1 MKKLLLPLLLLSS
14 TAIAQSKLRPSIDQ
28 QAAAIESKVIDWRRD
43 IHQHPELGNEE
54 TRTAK
59 KVADHLR
66 ALGIEVQEGV
76 ATTGVVG
83 ILRGGKPGPMVALRA
98 DMDALPV
105 TERVDLPFKSN
116 VTTTYN
122 GQQTGVMHACG
133 HDGHTATLLAAA
145 KVMSADRDFAGS
157 VAFIFQPAEEGGGG
171 AKAMIVDGLFERFPC
186 DAVFAIHNWP
196 GLRVG
201 EFGLNPGAMMA
212 SSNEFEITVCGK
224 GAHAAMPHLGV
235 DPVLIASHLIQAF
248 QSLVSRETK
257 PIDATV
263 VSVTQI
269 NAGEATNVIPDTCV
283 MKGTVRTFSAQA
295 LDTIEQGMARICNQL
310 PLAFNAHADFSFLRN
325 YPPTINHAKEA
336 MLAADVAAEIV
347 GEAMVQRHVEP
358 TMGAEDFAYML
369 QAKPGAYCFI
379 SNGDGA
385 HREMGHGGGPCM
397 LHNPSYDFND
407 DLIPLG
413 GTYWVELAMQWLA
426 APAKA

>member
-1 MKKLLLPLLLLSS
+1 MKIPDSIS
-14 TAIAQSKLRPSIDQ
+14 AIVGPIR
-28 QAAAIESKVIDWRRD
+28 AIRRD
-43 IHQHPELGNEE
+43 IHAHPELKFEE
-54 TRTAK
+54 NRTAEI
-59 KVADHLR
+59 VTSALR
-66 ALGIEVQEGV
+66 SFGIDEIHTGLGK
-76 ATTGVVG
+76 TGVVG
-83 ILRGGKPGPMVALRA
+83 ILRGRPGSKMLGLRA
-98 DMDALPV
+98 DMDALPM
-105 TERVDLPFKSN
+105 TELNAFEHKSQ
-116 VTTTYN
+116 YA
-122 GQQTGVMHACG
+122 GKMHACG

-145 KVMSADRDFAGS
+145 KIMSADRDFAGS

-295 LDTIEQGMARICNQL
+295 LDTIEQGMARICHQL
-310 PLAFNAHADFSFLRN
+310 PPAFNARAEFSFLRN

-369 QAKPGAYCFI
+369 QEKPGAYIFLG
-379 SNGDGA
+379 NGDTSGG
-385 HREMGHGGGPCM
+385 HRTTGHGLGPCT

-407 DLIPLG
+407 DLIPIGATFWQL
-413 GTYWVELAMQWLA
+413 LAKRFLA
-426 APAKA
+426 

>member
-1 MKKLLLPLLLLSS
+1 MKIPDSIS
-14 TAIAQSKLRPSIDQ
+14 AIVGPIR
-28 QAAAIESKVIDWRRD
+28 AIRRD
-43 IHQHPELGNEE
+43 IHAHPELKFEE
-54 TRTAK
+54 NRTAEI
-59 KVADHLR
+59 VSSALR
-66 ALGIEVQEGV
+66 GFGIDEIHTGLGK
-76 ATTGVVG
+76 TGVVG
-83 ILRGGKPGPMVALRA
+83 ILRGRPGSKMLGLRA
-98 DMDALPV
+98 DMDALPM
-105 TERVDLPFKSN
+105 TELNAFEHRSQYAGK
-116 VTTTYN
+116 
-122 GQQTGVMHACG
+122 MHACG

-171 AKAMIVDGLFERFPC
+171 ARAMIADGLFERFPC

-347 GEAMVQRHVEP
+347 GESMVQRHVEP

-369 QAKPGAYCFI
+369 QEKPGAYIFLG
-379 SNGDGA
+379 NGDTSGP
-385 HREMGHGGGPCM
+385 HRSAGHGLGPCT

-407 DLIPLG
+407 DLIPIGATFWQL
-413 GTYWVELAMQWLA
+413 LAKRFLV
-426 APAKA
+426 

>member
-1 MKKLLLPLLLLSS
+1 MKIPDSIS
-14 TAIAQSKLRPSIDQ
+14 AIVGPIR
-28 QAAAIESKVIDWRRD
+28 AIRRD
-43 IHQHPELGNEE
+43 IHAHPELKFEE
-54 TRTAK
+54 NRTAEI
-59 KVADHLR
+59 VSSALR
-66 ALGIEVQEGV
+66 SFGIDEIHTGLGK
-76 ATTGVVG
+76 TGVVG
-83 ILRGGKPGPMVALRA
+83 ILRGRPGSKMLGLRA
-98 DMDALPV
+98 DMDALPM
-105 TERVDLPFKSN
+105 TELNAFEHRSQYAGK
-116 VTTTYN
+116 
-122 GQQTGVMHACG
+122 MHACG

-171 AKAMIVDGLFERFPC
+171 ARAMIVDGLFERFPC

-347 GEAMVQRHVEP
+347 GESMVQRHVEP

-369 QAKPGAYCFI
+369 QEKPGAYIFLG
-379 SNGDGA
+379 NGDTSGP
-385 HREMGHGGGPCM
+385 HRSAGHGLGPCT

-407 DLIPLG
+407 DLIPIGATFWQL
-413 GTYWVELAMQWLA
+413 LAKRFLV
-426 APAKA
+426 

>member
-1 MKKLLLPLLLLSS
+1 MKIPDSIS
-14 TAIAQSKLRPSIDQ
+14 AIVGPIR
-28 QAAAIESKVIDWRRD
+28 AIRRD
-43 IHQHPELGNEE
+43 IHAHPELKFEE
-54 TRTAK
+54 NRTAEI
-59 KVADHLR
+59 VSSALR
-66 ALGIEVQEGV
+66 GFGIDEIHTGLGK
-76 ATTGVVG
+76 TGVVG
-83 ILRGGKPGPMVALRA
+83 ILRGRPGSKMLGLRA
-98 DMDALPV
+98 DMDALPM
-105 TERVDLPFKSN
+105 TELNAFEHRSQYAGK
-116 VTTTYN
+116 
-122 GQQTGVMHACG
+122 MHACG
-133 HDGHTATLLAAA
+133 HDGHTATALAAA

-171 AKAMIVDGLFERFPC
+171 ARAMIVDGLFKRFPC

-347 GEAMVQRHVEP
+347 GESMVQRHVEP

-369 QAKPGAYCFI
+369 QEKPGAYIFLG
-379 SNGDGA
+379 NGDTSGP
-385 HREMGHGGGPCM
+385 HRSAGHGLGPCT

-407 DLIPLG
+407 DLIPIGATFWQL
-413 GTYWVELAMQWLA
+413 LAKRFLV
-426 APAKA
+426 

>member
-1 MKKLLLPLLLLSS
+1 MKIPDSIS
-14 TAIAQSKLRPSIDQ
+14 AIVGPIR
-28 QAAAIESKVIDWRRD
+28 AIRRD
-43 IHQHPELGNEE
+43 IHAHPELKFEE
-54 TRTAK
+54 NRTAEI
-59 KVADHLR
+59 VSSALR
-66 ALGIEVQEGV
+66 GFGIDEIHTGLGK
-76 ATTGVVG
+76 TGVVG
-83 ILRGGKPGPMVALRA
+83 ILRGRPGSKMLGLRA
-98 DMDALPV
+98 DMDALPM
-105 TERVDLPFKSN
+105 TELNAFEHRSQYAGK
-116 VTTTYN
+116 
-122 GQQTGVMHACG
+122 MHACG
-133 HDGHTATLLAAA
+133 HDGHTATLLGAA

-171 AKAMIVDGLFERFPC
+171 ARAMIVDGLFKRFPC

-347 GEAMVQRHVEP
+347 GESMVQRHVEP

-369 QAKPGAYCFI
+369 QEKPGAYIFLG
-379 SNGDGA
+379 NGDTSGP
-385 HREMGHGGGPCM
+385 HRSAGHGLGPCT

-407 DLIPLG
+407 DLIPIGATFWQL
-413 GTYWVELAMQWLA
+413 LAKRFLV
-426 APAKA
+426 

>member
-1 MKKLLLPLLLLSS
+1 MKIPDSIS
-14 TAIAQSKLRPSIDQ
+14 AIVGPIR
-28 QAAAIESKVIDWRRD
+28 AIRRD
-43 IHQHPELGNEE
+43 IHAHPELKFEE
-54 TRTAK
+54 NRTAEI
-59 KVADHLR
+59 VSSALR
-66 ALGIEVQEGV
+66 GFGIDEIHTGLGK
-76 ATTGVVG
+76 TGVVG
-83 ILRGGKPGPMVALRA
+83 ILRGRPGSKMLGLRA
-98 DMDALPV
+98 DMDALPM
-105 TERVDLPFKSN
+105 TELNAFEHKSQ
-116 VTTTYN
+116 YA
-122 GQQTGVMHACG
+122 GKMHACG

-145 KVMSADRDFAGS
+145 KIMSADRDFAGS

-171 AKAMIVDGLFERFPC
+171 ARAMIADGLFDRFPC
-186 DAVFAIHNWP
+186 DAIFAIHNWP

-295 LDTIEQGMARICNQL
+295 LDTIERGMARICKQL

-347 GEAMVQRHVEP
+347 GESMVQRHVEP

-369 QAKPGAYCFI
+369 QEKPGAYIFLG
-379 SNGDGA
+379 NGDTSGP
-385 HREMGHGGGPCM
+385 HRSAGHGLGPCT

-407 DLIPLG
+407 DLIPIGATFWQL
-413 GTYWVELAMQWLA
+413 LAKRFLV
-426 APAKA
+426 

>member
-1 MKKLLLPLLLLSS
+1 MKIPDSIS
-14 TAIAQSKLRPSIDQ
+14 AIVGPIR
-28 QAAAIESKVIDWRRD
+28 AIRRD
-43 IHQHPELGNEE
+43 IHAHPELKFEE
-54 TRTAK
+54 NRTAEI
-59 KVADHLR
+59 VSSALR
-66 ALGIEVQEGV
+66 GFGIDEIHTGLGK
-76 ATTGVVG
+76 TGVVG
-83 ILRGGKPGPMVALRA
+83 ILRGRPGSKMLGLRA
-98 DMDALPV
+98 DMDALPM
-105 TERVDLPFKSN
+105 TELNAFEHKSQ
-116 VTTTYN
+116 YA
-122 GQQTGVMHACG
+122 GKMHACG

-145 KVMSADRDFAGS
+145 KIMSADRDFAGS

-171 AKAMIVDGLFERFPC
+171 ARAMIVDGLFERFPC

-347 GEAMVQRHVEP
+347 GESMVQRHVEP

-369 QAKPGAYCFI
+369 QEKPGAYIFLG
-379 SNGDGA
+379 NGDTSGP
-385 HREMGHGGGPCM
+385 HRTAGHGLGPCT

-407 DLIPLG
+407 DLIPIGATFWQL
-413 GTYWVELAMQWLA
+413 LAKRFLV
-426 APAKA
+426 

>member
-1 MKKLLLPLLLLSS
+1 MKIPDSIS
-14 TAIAQSKLRPSIDQ
+14 AIVGPIR
-28 QAAAIESKVIDWRRD
+28 AIRRD
-43 IHQHPELGNEE
+43 IHAHPELKFEE
-54 TRTAK
+54 NRTAEI
-59 KVADHLR
+59 VSSALR
-66 ALGIEVQEGV
+66 GFGIDEIHTGLGK
-76 ATTGVVG
+76 TGVVG
-83 ILRGGKPGPMVALRA
+83 ILRGRPGSKMLGLRA
-98 DMDALPV
+98 DMDALPM
-105 TERVDLPFKSN
+105 TELNAFEHKSQ
-116 VTTTYN
+116 YA
-122 GQQTGVMHACG
+122 GKMHACG

-171 AKAMIVDGLFERFPC
+171 ARAMIVDGLFKRFPC

-336 MLAADVAAEIV
+336 MLAADVAAEIM
-347 GEAMVQRHVEP
+347 GESMVQRHVEP

-369 QAKPGAYCFI
+369 QEKPGAYIFLG
-379 SNGDGA
+379 NGDTSGP
-385 HREMGHGGGPCM
+385 HRTAGHGLGPCT

-407 DLIPLG
+407 DLIPIGATFWQL
-413 GTYWVELAMQWLA
+413 LAKRFLV
-426 APAKA
+426 

>member
-1 MKKLLLPLLLLSS
+1 MKIPDSIS
-14 TAIAQSKLRPSIDQ
+14 AIVGPIR
-28 QAAAIESKVIDWRRD
+28 AIRRD
-43 IHQHPELGNEE
+43 IHAHPELKFEE
-54 TRTAK
+54 NRTAEI
-59 KVADHLR
+59 VASALR
-66 ALGIEVQEGV
+66 SFGIDEIHTGLGK
-76 ATTGVVG
+76 TGVVG
-83 ILRGGKPGPMVALRA
+83 ILRGRPGSKMLGLRA
-98 DMDALPV
+98 DMDALPM
-105 TERVDLPFKSN
+105 TELNAFEHRSQYAGK
-116 VTTTYN
+116 
-122 GQQTGVMHACG
+122 MHACG

-295 LDTIEQGMARICNQL
+295 LDTIEQGMARICHQL
-310 PLAFNAHADFSFLRN
+310 PPAFNARAEFSFLRN

-369 QAKPGAYCFI
+369 QEKPGAYIFLG
-379 SNGDGA
+379 NGDTSGG
-385 HREMGHGGGPCM
+385 HRTTGHGLGPCT

-407 DLIPLG
+407 DLIPIGATFWQL
-413 GTYWVELAMQWLA
+413 LAKRFLA
-426 APAKA
+426 

>member
-1 MKKLLLPLLLLSS
+1 MKIPDSIS
-14 TAIAQSKLRPSIDQ
+14 AIVGPIR
-28 QAAAIESKVIDWRRD
+28 AIRRD
-43 IHQHPELGNEE
+43 IHAHPELKFEE
-54 TRTAK
+54 NRTAEI
-59 KVADHLR
+59 VASALR
-66 ALGIEVQEGV
+66 SFGIDEIHTGLGK
-76 ATTGVVG
+76 TGVVG
-83 ILRGGKPGPMVALRA
+83 ILRGRPGSKMLGLRA
-98 DMDALPV
+98 DMDALPM
-105 TERVDLPFKSN
+105 TELNAFEHKSQ
-116 VTTTYN
+116 YA
-122 GQQTGVMHACG
+122 GKMHACG

-145 KVMSADRDFAGS
+145 KIMSADRDFAGS

-171 AKAMIVDGLFERFPC
+171 ARAMIVDGLFERFPC

-295 LDTIEQGMARICNQL
+295 LDTIEQGMARICHQL
-310 PLAFNAHADFSFLRN
+310 PPAFNARAEFSFLRN

-369 QAKPGAYCFI
+369 QEKPGAYIFLG
-379 SNGDGA
+379 NGDTSGG
-385 HREMGHGGGPCM
+385 HRTTGHGLGPCT

-407 DLIPLG
+407 DLIPIGATFWQL
-413 GTYWVELAMQWLA
+413 LAKRFLA
-426 APAKA
+426 

>member
-1 MKKLLLPLLLLSS
+1 MKIPDSIS
-14 TAIAQSKLRPSIDQ
+14 AIVGPIR
-28 QAAAIESKVIDWRRD
+28 AIRRD
-43 IHQHPELGNEE
+43 IHAHPELKFEE
-54 TRTAK
+54 NRTAEI
-59 KVADHLR
+59 VASALR
-66 ALGIEVQEGV
+66 SFGIDEIHTGLGK
-76 ATTGVVG
+76 TGVVG
-83 ILRGGKPGPMVALRA
+83 ILRGRPGSKMLGLRA
-98 DMDALPV
+98 DMDALPM
-105 TERVDLPFKSN
+105 TELNAFEHKSQ
-116 VTTTYN
+116 YA
-122 GQQTGVMHACG
+122 GKMHACG

-295 LDTIEQGMARICNQL
+295 LDTIEQGMARICHQL
-310 PLAFNAHADFSFLRN
+310 PPAFNARAEFSFLRN

-369 QAKPGAYCFI
+369 QEKPGAYIFLG
-379 SNGDGA
+379 NGDTSGG
-385 HREMGHGGGPCM
+385 HRTAGHGLGPCT

-407 DLIPLG
+407 DLIPIGATFWQL
-413 GTYWVELAMQWLA
+413 LAKRFLA
-426 APAKA
+426 

>member
-1 MKKLLLPLLLLSS
+1 MKIPDSIS
-14 TAIAQSKLRPSIDQ
+14 AIVGPIR
-28 QAAAIESKVIDWRRD
+28 AIRRD
-43 IHQHPELGNEE
+43 IHAHPELKFEE
-54 TRTAK
+54 NRTAEI
-59 KVADHLR
+59 VSSALR
-66 ALGIEVQEGV
+66 GFGIDEIHTGLGK
-76 ATTGVVG
+76 TGVVG
-83 ILRGGKPGPMVALRA
+83 ILRGRPGSKMLGLRA
-98 DMDALPV
+98 DMDALPM
-105 TERVDLPFKSN
+105 TELNAFEHKSQ
-116 VTTTYN
+116 YA
-122 GQQTGVMHACG
+122 GKMHACG

-171 AKAMIVDGLFERFPC
+171 ARAMIADGLFERFPC

-347 GEAMVQRHVEP
+347 GESMVQRHVEP

-369 QAKPGAYCFI
+369 QEKPGAYIFLG
-379 SNGDGA
+379 NGDTSGP
-385 HREMGHGGGPCM
+385 HRSAGHGLGPCT

-407 DLIPLG
+407 DLIPIGATFWQL
-413 GTYWVELAMQWLA
+413 LAKRFLV
-426 APAKA
+426 

>member
-1 MKKLLLPLLLLSS
+1 MKIPDSIS
-14 TAIAQSKLRPSIDQ
+14 AIVGPIR
-28 QAAAIESKVIDWRRD
+28 AIRRD
-43 IHQHPELGNEE
+43 IHAHPELKFEE
-54 TRTAK
+54 KRTAEV
-59 KVADHLR
+59 VAS
-66 ALGIEVQEGV
+66 ALQSFGIDEIHTGLGK
-76 ATTGVVG
+76 TGVVG
-83 ILRGGKPGPMVALRA
+83 ILRGRAGAKMLGLRA
-98 DMDALPV
+98 DMDALPM
-105 TERVDLPFKSN
+105 TELNAFEHKSQ
-116 VTTTYN
+116 YA
-122 GQQTGVMHACG
+122 GKMHACG

-145 KVMSADRDFAGS
+145 KVMSADRDFSGS

-171 AKAMIVDGLFERFPC
+171 ARAMIADGLFKRFPC

-212 SSNEFEITVCGK
+212 SSNEFEITVFGR

-269 NAGEATNVIPDTCV
+269 NAGAATNVIPDTCV

-295 LDTIEQGMARICNQL
+295 LDTIERGMARICTQL
-310 PLAFNAHADFSFLRN
+310 PPAFNARADFSFLRN

-347 GEAMVQRHVEP
+347 GESMVQRHVEP

-369 QAKPGAYCFI
+369 QEKPGAYIFLG
-379 SNGDGA
+379 NGDTSGP
-385 HREMGHGGGPCM
+385 HRTAGHGLGPCT

-407 DLIPLG
+407 DLIPIGATFWQL
-413 GTYWVELAMQWLA
+413 LAKRFLV
-426 APAKA
+426 

>member
-1 MKKLLLPLLLLSS
+1 MKIPDSIS
-14 TAIAQSKLRPSIDQ
+14 AIVGPIR
-28 QAAAIESKVIDWRRD
+28 AIRRD
-43 IHQHPELGNEE
+43 IHAHPELKFEE
-54 TRTAK
+54 NRTAEI
-59 KVADHLR
+59 VASALR
-66 ALGIEVQEGV
+66 SFGIDEIHTGLGK
-76 ATTGVVG
+76 TGVVG
-83 ILRGGKPGPMVALRA
+83 ILRGRPGSKMLGLRA
-98 DMDALPV
+98 DMDALPM
-105 TERVDLPFKSN
+105 TELNAFEHKSQ
-116 VTTTYN
+116 YA
-122 GQQTGVMHACG
+122 GKMHACG

-295 LDTIEQGMARICNQL
+295 LDTIEQGMARICHQL
-310 PLAFNAHADFSFLRN
+310 PPAFNARAEFSFLRN
-325 YPPTINHAKEA
+325 YPPTINHANEA

-369 QAKPGAYCFI
+369 QEKPGAYIFLG
-379 SNGDGA
+379 NGDTSGG
-385 HREMGHGGGPCM
+385 HRTTGHGLGPCT

-407 DLIPLG
+407 DLIPIGATFWQLL
-413 GTYWVELAMQWLA
+413 VKRFLA
-426 APAKA
+426 

>member
-1 MKKLLLPLLLLSS
+1 MKIPDSIS
-14 TAIAQSKLRPSIDQ
+14 AIVGPIR
-28 QAAAIESKVIDWRRD
+28 AIRRD
-43 IHQHPELGNEE
+43 IHAHPELKFEE
-54 TRTAK
+54 NRTAEI
-59 KVADHLR
+59 VSSALR
-66 ALGIEVQEGV
+66 GFGIDEIHTGLGK
-76 ATTGVVG
+76 TGVVG
-83 ILRGGKPGPMVALRA
+83 ILRGRPGSKMLGLRA
-98 DMDALPV
+98 DMDALPM
-105 TERVDLPFKSN
+105 TELNAFEHKSQ
-116 VTTTYN
+116 YA
-122 GQQTGVMHACG
+122 GKMHACG

-171 AKAMIVDGLFERFPC
+171 ARAMIADGLFDRFPC
-186 DAVFAIHNWP
+186 DAIFAIHNWP

-347 GEAMVQRHVEP
+347 GESMVQRHVEP

-369 QAKPGAYCFI
+369 QEKPGAYIFLG
-379 SNGDGA
+379 NGDTSGP
-385 HREMGHGGGPCM
+385 HRTAGHGLGPCT

-407 DLIPLG
+407 DLIPIGATL
-413 GTYWVELAMQWLA
+413 WQLLAKRFLV
-426 APAKA
+426 

>member
-1 MKKLLLPLLLLSS
+1 MKIPDSIS
-14 TAIAQSKLRPSIDQ
+14 AIVGPIR
-28 QAAAIESKVIDWRRD
+28 AIRRD
-43 IHQHPELGNEE
+43 IHAHPELKFEE
-54 TRTAK
+54 NRTAEI
-59 KVADHLR
+59 VSSALR
-66 ALGIEVQEGV
+66 GFGIDEIHTGLGK
-76 ATTGVVG
+76 TGVVG
-83 ILRGGKPGPMVALRA
+83 ILRGRPGSKMLGLRA
-98 DMDALPV
+98 DMDALPM
-105 TERVDLPFKSN
+105 TELNAFEHKSQ
-116 VTTTYN
+116 YA
-122 GQQTGVMHACG
+122 GKMHACG

-145 KVMSADRDFAGS
+145 KIMSADRDFAGS

-171 AKAMIVDGLFERFPC
+171 ARAMIADGLFDRFPC
-186 DAVFAIHNWP
+186 DAIFAIHNWP

-347 GEAMVQRHVEP
+347 GESMVQRHVEP

-369 QAKPGAYCFI
+369 QEKPGAYIFLG
-379 SNGDGA
+379 NGDTSGS
-385 HREMGHGGGPCM
+385 HRSAGHGLGPCT

-407 DLIPLG
+407 DLIPIGATFWQL
-413 GTYWVELAMQWLA
+413 LAKRFLV
-426 APAKA
+426 

>member
-1 MKKLLLPLLLLSS
+1 MKIPDSIS
-14 TAIAQSKLRPSIDQ
+14 AIVGPIR
-28 QAAAIESKVIDWRRD
+28 AIRRD
-43 IHQHPELGNEE
+43 IHAHPELKFEE
-54 TRTAK
+54 NRTAEI
-59 KVADHLR
+59 VASALR
-66 ALGIEVQEGV
+66 SFGIDEIHTGLGK
-76 ATTGVVG
+76 TGVVG
-83 ILRGGKPGPMVALRA
+83 ILRGRPGSKMLGLRA
-98 DMDALPV
+98 DMDALPM
-105 TERVDLPFKSN
+105 TELNAFEHRSQYAGK
-116 VTTTYN
+116 
-122 GQQTGVMHACG
+122 MHACG

-171 AKAMIVDGLFERFPC
+171 ARAMIVDGLFERFPC

-235 DPVLIASHLIQAF
+235 EPVLIASHLIQAF

-295 LDTIEQGMARICNQL
+295 LDTIEQGMARICHQL
-310 PLAFNAHADFSFLRN
+310 PPAFNARAEFLFLRN

-369 QAKPGAYCFI
+369 QEKPGAYIFLG
-379 SNGDGA
+379 NGDTSGG
-385 HREMGHGGGPCM
+385 HRTTGHGLGPCT

-407 DLIPLG
+407 DLIPIGATFWQL
-413 GTYWVELAMQWLA
+413 LAKRFLV
-426 APAKA
+426 

>member
-1 MKKLLLPLLLLSS
+1 MKIPDSIS
-14 TAIAQSKLRPSIDQ
+14 AIVGPIR
-28 QAAAIESKVIDWRRD
+28 AIRRD
-43 IHQHPELGNEE
+43 IHAHPELKFEE
-54 TRTAK
+54 NRTAEI
-59 KVADHLR
+59 VSSALR
-66 ALGIEVQEGV
+66 SFGIDEIHTGLGK
-76 ATTGVVG
+76 TGVVG
-83 ILRGGKPGPMVALRA
+83 ILRGRPGSKMLGLRA
-98 DMDALPV
+98 DMDALPM
-105 TERVDLPFKSN
+105 TELNAFEHKSQ
-116 VTTTYN
+116 YA
-122 GQQTGVMHACG
+122 GKMHACG

-145 KVMSADRDFAGS
+145 KIMSADRDFAGS

-171 AKAMIVDGLFERFPC
+171 ARAMIADGLFERFPC

-310 PLAFNAHADFSFLRN
+310 PPAFNAHADFSFLRN

-347 GEAMVQRHVEP
+347 GESMVQRHVEP

-369 QAKPGAYCFI
+369 QEKPGAYIFLG
-379 SNGDGA
+379 NGDTSGP
-385 HREMGHGGGPCM
+385 HRSAGHGLGPCT

-407 DLIPLG
+407 DLIPIGATFWQL
-413 GTYWVELAMQWLA
+413 LAKRFLV
-426 APAKA
+426 

>member
-1 MKKLLLPLLLLSS
+1 
-14 TAIAQSKLRPSIDQ
+14 
-28 QAAAIESKVIDWRRD
+28 
-43 IHQHPELGNEE
+43 
-54 TRTAK
+54 
-59 KVADHLR
+59 
-66 ALGIEVQEGV
+66 
-76 ATTGVVG
+76 
-83 ILRGGKPGPMVALRA
+83 
-98 DMDALPV
+98 MDALPM
-105 TERVDLPFKSN
+105 TELNAFEHKSQ
-116 VTTTYN
+116 YA
-122 GQQTGVMHACG
+122 GKMHACG

-145 KVMSADRDFAGS
+145 KIMSADRDFAGS

-171 AKAMIVDGLFERFPC
+171 ARAMIVDGLFERFPC

-295 LDTIEQGMARICNQL
+295 LDTIERGMARICKQL

-336 MLAADVAAEIV
+336 MLAADVAAEIM
-347 GEAMVQRHVEP
+347 GESMVQRHVEP

-369 QAKPGAYCFI
+369 QEKPGAYIFLG
-379 SNGDGA
+379 NGDTSGP
-385 HREMGHGGGPCM
+385 HRTAGHGLGPCT

-407 DLIPLG
+407 DLIPIGATFWQL
-413 GTYWVELAMQWLA
+413 LAKRFLV
-426 APAKA
+426 